1 MISNILHRIFK
12 KGKIYLHFTVG
23 AITCYDNGANL
34 FSHFKPFGN
43 VKCQSSNVK
52 SNPNFKYQKFWILFF
67 SKGPYSIR
75 QLPKVLFKTYP
86 VLVGGPR

>member
-1 MISNILHRIFK
+1 MFSNILHRISK
-12 KGKIYLHFTVG
+12 KGKIYLHFTIG

-52 SNPNFKYQKFWILFF
+52 SNPKFKCQKAKSTQIEIFEIGTLAF
-67 SKGPYSIR
+67 I
-75 QLPKVLFKTYP
+75 
-86 VLVGGPR
+86 